1 LNQSNCCALAL
12 MYMKDSQRTKY
23 AEMINVIANTCLMFC
38 DRKSMSDHIDYDME
52 TNNASS
58 MVPFRQKSTFCELA
72 NEVSNGFDGDFDLE
86 TLLCDYKIA
95 SDCFAS
101 YFKRSYSIDLNSDAI
116 AENKREQIFSIINF
130 FNSVDT
136 ESSISEISFLNSE
149 KISILKKIKGNK
161 TTLFQAIFIL
171 LMVGL
176 IPSYTSKKGSAKQ
189 IMRDF
194 HLLMNFLREYARQAN
209 IAEQARSSPVLIRF
223 ETWVKENDEDEVRR
237 IDLIIITK
245 IFFDVVYGYS
255 SAENTFL
262 FNKQINYIYPDLDG
276 FWSDNEIPGSHFW
289 KFEKLS
295 NGYYLYEYNLISE
308 NRRLEYT
315 KHECYIYEEK
325 KNKISFYVCHPT
337 FMKKMVENDNTEFLQ
352 EWVNCKITENKE
364 CKITRLSFH
373 PTIRVSSP
381 LLPKNLYHIEDD
393 GFYIK
398 TLQNPQLTTIN
409 LFAEDDYTLIL
420 NHYAIT
426 QDYLYVILDK
436 TDIRMLNLP
445 DMPSAR
451 YLKIPKSLNS
461 CLDMLTLH
469 DEWGICNF
477 NNGDCYFVVV
487 YSMLRFKINTEEERK
502 QFGFEIVDRIE

>member
-1 LNQSNCCALAL
+1 
-12 MYMKDSQRTKY
+12 
-23 AEMINVIANTCLMFC
+23 MINVIANTCLLFC
-38 DRKSMSDHIDYDME
+38 DRKSMSSHIDYDME
-52 TNNASS
+52 ANNASS
-58 MVPFRQKSTFCELA
+58 MKEFRQRSTFCELSS
-72 NEVSNGFDGDFDLE
+72 EVSRWYDGEIDLA
-86 TLLCDYKIA
+86 TLLVDYQE
-95 SDCFAS
+95 AS
-101 YFKRSYSIDLNSDAI
+101 YICSDFKRSYSIDLHSADV
-116 AENKREQIFSIINF
+116 AEVKRQRIFNVINF
-130 FNSVDT
+130 FNPVVDT
-136 ESSISEISFLNSE
+136 DYDISFLNE
-149 KISILKKIKGNK
+149 DKKLILNKIKEEK
-161 TTLFQAIFIL
+161 TTQFQAIFIL
-171 LMVGL
+171 ILVGL
-176 IPSYTSKKGSAKQ
+176 IPSYSSKKGAASY
-189 IMRDF
+189 IIDDF
-194 HLLMNFLREYARQAN
+194 RLLMDFLRKYG
-209 IAEQARSSPVLIRF
+209 EQAPTTDFVKKSPILSRF
-223 ETWVKENDEDEVRR
+223 ETWVKENEKSEIRR
-237 IDLIIITK
+237 IDIINMTRIYLETN
-245 IFFDVVYGYS
+245 FGYS
-255 SAENTFL
+255 SALNTFL
-262 FNKQINYIYPDLDG
+262 FNKQIDRIYPDLDG

-337 FMKKMVENDNTEFLQ
+337 FMRKMVENDNTEFLQ
-352 EWVNCKITENKE
+352 EWVDCKITENKE

-436 TDIRMLNLP
+436 NDIRMLNLP

-487 YSMLRFKINTEEERK
+487 YSMLYFKINTEEERK

>member
-1 LNQSNCCALAL
+1 
-12 MYMKDSQRTKY
+12 
-23 AEMINVIANTCLMFC
+23 MINVIANTCLLFC
-38 DRKSMSDHIDYDME
+38 DRESMGNHIGYRMVS
-52 TNNASS
+52 NNASS
-58 MVPFRQKSTFCELA
+58 MNPFMQKATFCELS
-72 NEVSNGFDGDFDLE
+72 NEVDGWYNGDIDLE
-86 TLLCDYKIA
+86 TLLDDYKEA
-95 SDCFAS
+95 SEIFDS
-101 YFKRSYSIDLNSDAI
+101 YFKRSYSINLHKDNFENDADAI
-116 AENKREQIFSIINF
+116 KKRQQIIKILNF
-130 FNSVDT
+130 FYCDDSQT
-136 ESSISEISFLNSE
+136 AEEIAFLNNE
-149 KISILKKIKGNK
+149 KKIQLHIIKEK
-161 TTLFQAIFIL
+161 ETQFQAIFIL
-171 LMVGL
+171 LMVGQ

-255 SAENTFL
+255 SAGNTFL

-469 DEWGICNF
+469 DEWGFCNF